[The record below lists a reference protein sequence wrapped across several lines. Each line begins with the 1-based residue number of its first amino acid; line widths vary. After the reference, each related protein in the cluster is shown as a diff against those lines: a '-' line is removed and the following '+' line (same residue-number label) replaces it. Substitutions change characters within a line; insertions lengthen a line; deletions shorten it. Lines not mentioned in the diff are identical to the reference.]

1 MKKKKGDKSVS
12 FFFFPFFFFFFYKY
26 VEKLLRRNDEF
37 VWKRSPVESRREVT
51 SGYEGMKDIYDG
63 IHLGTDEYLERSI
76 YSTKQRSRKRSTRN
90 RLFELTFPDFEFPP

>member
-1 MKKKKGDKSVS
+1 M
-12 FFFFPFFFFFFYKY
+12 
-26 VEKLLRRNDEF
+26 RRNDEF